1 MDMLRKFYN
10 TITTRQKRWIIGILS
25 GLILICG
32 LAVTYGLSKREAI
45 LQRAITTA
53 KQKMDSQYNVDL
65 KIQYYGFKGLSTVV
79 FKNVFVTPKGKDQL
93 AQIDDFAVS
102 VRLWPL
108 LFGDVKIGLIEME
121 NARFT
126 LVKRDSLVN
135 NYDFLF
141 KKDKKDSTATPKVE
155 QNLAALADGLL
166 KKVFFKIPRNMDV
179 RNFEIS
185 FKDDSIYQQLKVPRA
200 EIDGGDIDAALYLNG
215 DEGRWNV
222 VGHVNPDAQEL
233 NLKLSSE
240 KKNTEFPFLR
250 SKFGVKMSFDEIEF
264 DLQKVNRKGKDLLT
278 LRGDWYFKNL
288 NLHHWRLSDQDINIP
303 EATLEGGVNIG
314 AQSIELV
321 KESKVK
327 VKEFEFSPQA
337 RYVHKPEKLVALSIH
352 TGRFEAQKL
361 FEAIPK
367 GLFESL
373 EGVQVAGDI
382 QYDLD
387 FEVNLN
393 KPDKLKFVSKIDDQ
407 NLEIK
412 QWGKADIS
420 KLNGPFV
427 YTAYE
432 GDKVMREITVGPQ
445 NPNFTPYDQISNYM
459 RTTLLNTEDPFFFKH
474 NGFQEEAF
482 KLSIVTNIKE
492 RKFKRGA
499 STISMQLV
507 KNVFL
512 NRNKTLVRKL
522 EEIMLVWL
530 MESAKQVSKQRM
542 YEVYLNVI
550 EWGNNVYGITEAARY
565 YFGKTP
571 AEITLGES
579 LFLSSIVP
587 KPKKGLYAFDYT
599 GHLKQNMYRYFNTY
613 GNIMVKTGQLARD
626 TTVANYGFYTVSLQ
640 PHLRPNRPAGLELD
654 TLQQLDMD
662 IDAEQE
668 DKIREL
674 ELQEKEKGGLF
685 DRLFEEKDKAKDPV
699 PSQGDLSAAQ
709 RQQKNRNRE

>member
-1 MDMLRKFYN
+1 MDMLKKFYN
-10 TITTRQKRWIIGILS
+10 KITIKQKRWIIGI
-25 GLILICG
+25 IAVVVLICG
-32 LAVTYGLSKREAI
+32 IGLLYGLSKRDAI
-45 LQRAITTA
+45 LQGAIASA
-53 KQKMDSQYNVDL
+53 KQKAESQYNVDL
-65 KIQYYGFKGLSTVV
+65 KIQYYGFRGLSTVV

-126 LVKRDSLVN
+126 LVKRDSVVN

-141 KKDKKDSTATPKVE
+141 KKSKQDSIPTPKAE
-155 QNLAALADGLL
+155 KNLAALADGLL

-185 FKDDSIYQQLKVPRA
+185 FKDDSTYQQLKVPRA
-200 EIDGGDIDAALYLNG
+200 EIAGGDIDAALYLNG
-215 DEGRWNV
+215 DEGRWHV
-222 VGHVNPDAQEL
+222 MGHVNPDAQEL
-233 NLKLSSE
+233 NLKLASE

-250 SKFGVKMSFDEIEF
+250 SKFGIRMSFDEIEF
-264 DLQKVNRKGKDLLT
+264 DLQKVNRKGKELLT
-278 LRGDWYFKNL
+278 LKGDWHFKNL
-288 NLHHWRLSDQDINIP
+288 NVHHWRLSDQDINIP
-303 EATLEGGVNIG
+303 EATLEGGVDIG

-327 VKEFEFSPQA
+327 VKDFEFSPQA
-337 RYVHKPEKLVALSIH
+337 KYVHKPEKIVALSIH

-361 FEAIPK
+361 FDAIPK

-373 EGVQVAGDI
+373 EGVQVQGNI

-387 FEVNLN
+387 FEVNLK
-393 KPDKLKFVSKIDDQ
+393 KPDQLKFVSKIDDQ
-407 NLEIK
+407 ELK
-412 QWGKADIS
+412 VQKWGKADIN

-445 NPNFTPYDQISNYM
+445 NPNFAPYDRISNYM

-530 MESAKQVSKQRM
+530 MESSKQVSKQRM

-587 KPKKGLYAFDYT
+587 KPKKGLYSFDYT
-599 GHLKQNMYRYFNTY
+599 GHLKENVYRYFNTY

-640 PHLRPNRPAGLELD
+640 PNLRPHRPAGLEVD
-654 TLQQLDMD
+654 SLQGIDVD

-674 ELQEKEKGGLF
+674 ELQEKEKRGLF
-685 DRLFEEKDKAKDPV
+685 DKIFDKKPPV
-699 PSQGDLSAAQ
+699 
-709 RQQKNRNRE
+709 E

>member
-1 MDMLRKFYN
+1 MLKKFYN
-10 TITTRQKRWIIGILS
+10 KITIKQKRWIIGTIAVVV
-25 GLILICG
+25 LICG
-32 LAVTYGLSKREAI
+32 IGLLYGLSKRDAI
-45 LQRAITTA
+45 LQRAIASA
-53 KQKMDSQYNVDL
+53 KQKAESQYNVDL
-65 KIQYYGFKGLSTVV
+65 KIQYYGFRGLSTVV

-126 LVKRDSLVN
+126 LVKRDSVVN

-141 KKDKKDSTATPKVE
+141 KKNKQDSTPTPKAE
-155 QNLAALADGLL
+155 KNLAALADGLL

-185 FKDDSIYQQLKVPRA
+185 FKDDSTYQQLKVPRA
-200 EIDGGDIDAALYLNG
+200 EIAGGDIDAALYLNG
-215 DEGRWNV
+215 DEGRWHV
-222 VGHVNPDAQEL
+222 MGHVNPDAQEL
-233 NLKLSSE
+233 NLKLASE

-250 SKFGVKMSFDEIEF
+250 SKFGIRMSFDEIQF
-264 DLQKVNRKGKDLLT
+264 DLQKVNRKGKELLT
-278 LRGDWYFKNL
+278 LRGDWQFKNL
-288 NLHHWRLSDQDINIP
+288 NVHHWRLSDQDINIP
-303 EATLEGGVNIG
+303 EATLEGGVDIG

-327 VKEFEFSPQA
+327 VKDFEFSPQA
-337 RYVHKPEKLVALSIH
+337 KYVHKPEKIVALSIH

-361 FEAIPK
+361 FDAIPK

-373 EGVQVAGDI
+373 EGVQVQGNI

-387 FEVNLN
+387 FEVNLK
-393 KPDKLKFVSKIDDQ
+393 KPDQLTFVSKIDDQ
-407 NLEIK
+407 ELK
-412 QWGKADIS
+412 VQKWGKADIN

-445 NPNFTPYDQISNYM
+445 NPNFATYDRISNYM

-530 MESAKQVSKQRM
+530 MESSKQVSKQRM

-587 KPKKGLYAFDYT
+587 KPKKGLYSFEYT
-599 GHLKQNMYRYFNTY
+599 GHLKENVYRYFSTY

-640 PHLRPNRPAGLELD
+640 PNLRPHRPAGLEVDSLQGLD
-654 TLQQLDMD
+654 VD

-674 ELQEKEKGGLF
+674 ELQEKEKRGLF
-685 DRLFEEKDKAKDPV
+685 DKIFDKKPPV
-699 PSQGDLSAAQ
+699 E
-709 RQQKNRNRE
+709 R